1 MHGAEVHEHTIGKT
15 KMRVIIE
22 ISRFFAASSGTCEAE
37 RKRRCGLTV
46 EVGWCVSHNPPFVFC
61 GIRLIGL
68 PAPFR

>member
-37 RKRRCGLTV
+37 RKRRRALTL
-46 EVGWCVSHNPPFVFC
+46 WRALRLVSSPLC
-61 GIRLIGL
+61 
-68 PAPFR
+68 